1 MALHFWCAFWCVFQE
16 YFDGDEVD
24 HSSEPPSAKG
34 LAVFRDP
41 NAVNGI
47 KRTATSINWH
57 PDGPTKIAVSY
68 RCALSCSAMQ
78 SHAIPCNTV
87 QYHAIPCNT
96 MLCHVMPY
104 DVKQLDAIPCN
115 MMQ

>member
-1 MALHFWCAFWCVFQE
+1 MKLIGKALACSKGDLSSRCVVSMCVFQLKPSNHRFLFVQQE

-68 RCALSCSAMQ
+68 RFVSFMVTTTFACEL
-78 SHAIPCNTV
+78 
-87 QYHAIPCNT
+87 
-96 MLCHVMPY
+96 
-104 DVKQLDAIPCN
+104 
-115 MMQ
+115 

>member
-1 MALHFWCAFWCVFQE
+1 MTSRDEYRHAIYFLDMVVQE

-68 RCALSCSAMQ
+68 RL
-78 SHAIPCNTV
+78 PR
-87 QYHAIPCNT
+87 
-96 MLCHVMPY
+96 
-104 DVKQLDAIPCN
+104 
-115 MMQ
+115 